1 MNSRKL
7 RVGQVIFVL
16 QSSQMKLIPAQVTEE
31 INRKKIDGET
41 VQYYVRF
48 GTDPDAKTFLL
59 DFSKVSV
66 FETIQESLEFLL
78 DNARASIEQICNEAS
93 DAAAIFGEQHQVTK
107 ENVEKS
113 QQAPVRE
120 TVKILLDN
128 GEVANVRV

>member
-1 MNSRKL
+1 MNGRKL

-59 DFSKVSV
+59 DFNKVSV

-93 DAAAIFGEQHQVTK
+93 DAASIFGEQHQVTK

>member
-1 MNSRKL
+1 MSSRKL
-7 RVGQVIFVL
+7 KVGQVIFVL

-48 GTDPDAKTFLL
+48 GVDSDAKTFLL
-59 DFSKVSV
+59 DFNKVSV

-78 DNARASIEQICNEAS
+78 DNARASIEQICHDAD
-93 DAAAIFGEQHQVTK
+93 DAASIFGEQSRALK

>member
-59 DFSKVSV
+59 DFNKVSV

-78 DNARASIEQICNEAS
+78 NNARASIEQICNEAS
-93 DAAAIFGEQHQVTK
+93 DAASIFGEHQVAK

>member
-48 GTDPDAKTFLL
+48 GTDADAKAFLL
-59 DFSKVSV
+59 DFNKVSV
-66 FETIQESLEFLL
+66 FETVHESLEFLL
-78 DNARASIEQICNEAS
+78 SNARASIEQICNEAS
-93 DAAAIFGEQHQVTK
+93 EAASIFGEQPQALK
-107 ENVEKS
+107 ENAEKS
-113 QQAPVRE
+113 QQVPVRE